1 MNRKEEEMLEV
12 YRNVACFTM
21 QALESSI
28 DSLKRGIS
36 RGEYNTSTV
45 EILKYRLESL
55 EDYLTKI
62 ELDF

>member
-1 MNRKEEEMLEV
+1 MSREEEEMLEV
-12 YRNVACFTM
+12 YRKVACFTM
-21 QALESSI
+21 QALEGSI

-36 RGEYNTSTV
+36 GGEYNTSTV
-45 EILKYRLESL
+45 ETLKYRLEIL